1 MIRYELKKLLRGQTA
16 ALFAA
21 LLLLNVFLVAQLR
34 APGAGWDH
42 EARDVQTLYAAI
54 ADLEPQDA
62 GERLYDLHERLLD
75 SFWNNSYDGPLITGG
90 VDGDLGVVGAVL
102 DRVQE
107 TAAYPAYLENV
118 LATQAHLLTLPVY
131 RDLQSFGRRN
141 LQVSGEVYS
150 RLTDVKP
157 RLCYTGMAE
166 TLPGGR
172 ITDVLLLFFALLTA
186 LTLFS
191 EERKHRTLLLP
202 LRRGRGPLFL
212 AKLAAGGIL
221 LALGVLLLYGCNL
234 LVGLL
239 RCGMTPPDA
248 PIQSVFGF
256 QQSPWHITVGGYYA
270 LSLLAKWIAVCCVS
284 GVLALACNAVRNPI
298 GAAALGL
305 GLLFAAA
312 QPEQFS
318 SPLLSAGGLLR
329 LRDTERMFQ
338 SYLNLDLFGY
348 PVPEALFSL
357 SLWVCLGGLC
367 LGCAAVLW
375 RVRSPIPTE
384 RKRIV
389 GLRRKK
395 KTGTLFCYEAR
406 KLLLTERGLLILLA
420 FLCLQ
425 LWTYRD
431 FPDRLGS
438 ADYLYLDY
446 ADVLK
451 GAPDA
456 EKDAWLERRQEK
468 YDTVYA
474 QLAELDGR
482 LESGQIPP
490 ESYQIQAGMLQQ
502 ELYGEELLQKVR
514 RQYDQAKQNDGQFVS
529 LLGWERL
536 FGRRGVKDLIGLGIK
551 LCIALSL
558 GLSSVFAME
567 NETGMAQILS
577 CAVRKKYA
585 WRYRRILAAGYTAIA
600 FFIATIPHL
609 SAVRTVYG
617 IDGLVAPAASV
628 PQFPISIGTV
638 GLSSALYLV
647 GALLLSSI
655 ASMLICLLSKR
666 FRRIIPVLIASTAC
680 LVSPQVLLLLA
691 L

>member
-21 LLLLNVFLVAQLR
+21 LLLLNVFLVTQLR
-34 APGAGWDH
+34 APGVGWEFD
-42 EARDVQTLYAAI
+42 ARDIQTLYAAI
-54 ADLEPQDA
+54 TDLEPQEATDRLDA
-62 GERLYDLHERLLD
+62 LHERLLD
-75 SFWNNSYDGPLITGG
+75 SFWNGEWDGPLITGD
-90 VDGDLGVVGAVL
+90 VDGDLGVVGSVL
-102 DRVQE
+102 ERAQE
-107 TAAYPAYLENV
+107 TAGYPAYLENV

-131 RDLQSFGRRN
+131 EDPQSFGRQN
-141 LQVSGEVYS
+141 LLISGEVYS
-150 RLTDVKP
+150 RLTDVHP

-172 ITDVLLLFFALLTA
+172 VTDLLLLLFALLTA

-202 LRRGRGPLFL
+202 LRRGRGPLFVG
-212 AKLAAGGIL
+212 KLAAGGVL
-221 LALGVLLLYGCNL
+221 LTLGVLLLYGSNL
-234 LVGLL
+234 FIGLL
-239 RCGMTPPDA
+239 SCGMTPLDA
-248 PIQSVFGF
+248 PIQSVYGF

-270 LSLLAKWIAVCCVS
+270 LFLLVKWIAACCVS

-312 QPEQFS
+312 QPEQFA
-318 SPLLSAGGLLR
+318 SPLISACGLLR
-329 LRDTERMFQ
+329 LSDTERMFQ
-338 SYLNLDLFGY
+338 TYLNLDLFGH

-357 SLWVCLGGLC
+357 TLWICFGGLC
-367 LGCAAVLW
+367 LGCATVLW

-384 RKRIV
+384 QKRRVILTRKR
-389 GLRRKK
+389 KP
-395 KTGTLFCYEAR
+395 GTLFGYEAR

-420 FLCLQ
+420 FICLQ

-431 FPDRLGS
+431 FSERLGS
-438 ADYLYLDY
+438 GDYLYLDY

-456 EKDAWLERRQEK
+456 EKDAWLDRRQER

-474 QLAELDGR
+474 QLAELDRR
-482 LESGQIPP
+482 LEAGQVTP
-490 ESYQIQAGMLQQ
+490 ESHQIQAGMLQQ

-514 RQYDQAKQNDGQFVS
+514 GQYDQAKQNDGQFVS

-558 GLSSVFAME
+558 GLSSVFAIE
-567 NETGMAQILS
+567 TETGMTQILS

-585 WRYRRILAAGYTAIA
+585 WRYRRILAVGYTAIA
-600 FFIATIPHL
+600 FLIAAIPYL
-609 SAVRTVYG
+609 NAVGNVYG
-617 IDGLVAPAASV
+617 IDGLAAPAASV
-628 PQFPISIGTV
+628 PQLPISIGTV

-655 ASMLICLLSKR
+655 ASMLICWLSKR

>member
-21 LLLLNVFLVAQLR
+21 LLFLNVFLVTQLR
-34 APGAGWDH
+34 APGVGWEYD
-42 EARDVQTLYAAI
+42 ARDIQTLYAAI
-54 ADLEPQDA
+54 TDLEPQEA
-62 GERLYDLHERLLD
+62 AERLDALHERLLD
-75 SFWNNSYDGPLITGG
+75 SFWNGEWDGPLITGD

-131 RDLQSFGRRN
+131 RDPQSFGRRN

-172 ITDVLLLFFALLTA
+172 ITDVLLLLFALLTA

-191 EERKHRTLLLP
+191 EDRKHRTLLLP

-234 LVGLL
+234 FIGLL
-239 RCGMTPPDA
+239 RCGMTPLNA
-248 PIQSVFGF
+248 PIQSIFGF

-270 LSLLAKWIAVCCVS
+270 LFLLAKWIAVCCVS
-284 GVLALACNAVRNPI
+284 GVLVLACNAVRNPI

-312 QPEQFS
+312 QPTQAA
-318 SPLLSAGGLLR
+318 SPLLSACGLLR
-329 LRDTERMFQ
+329 LSDTERMFQ
-338 SYLNLDLFGY
+338 TYLNLDLFSS
-348 PVPEALFSL
+348 PVPEALFAL
-357 SLWVCLGGLC
+357 GLWACLGGLC
-367 LGCAAVLW
+367 LGWAAVLW
-375 RVRSPIPTE
+375 RCRSPIPTE
-384 RKRIV
+384 RKRRV
-389 GLRRKK
+389 VLTRKK
-395 KTGTLFCYEAR
+395 KPGTLFGYEAR

-431 FPDRLGS
+431 FPERLGS
-438 ADYLYLDY
+438 DDYLYLDY

-456 EKDAWLERRQEK
+456 EKDAWLDRRQEK

-474 QLAELDGR
+474 QLAELDRR
-482 LESGQIPP
+482 LEAGQVTP
-490 ESYQIQAGMLQQ
+490 ESHQIQAGMLQQ

-514 RQYDQAKQNDGQFVS
+514 GQYDQAKQNDGQFVS

-536 FGRRGVKDLIGLGIK
+536 FGRRGVRNWIGLGIK
-551 LCIALSL
+551 LCLAVAL
-558 GLSSVFAME
+558 GLSSVCAIE
-567 NETGMAQILS
+567 TETGMAQLLN
-577 CAVRKKYA
+577 CAVRKKQA
-585 WRYRRILAAGYTAIA
+585 RRYRRILAFSYTTIV
-600 FFIATIPHL
+600 FFIATIPYMN
-609 SAVRTVYG
+609 AVRSVYG
-617 IDGLVAPAASV
+617 IDGLNAPAASV
-628 PQFPISIGTV
+628 PQLSIRIGTA
-638 GLSSALYLV
+638 GLSLALYAV
-647 GALLLSSI
+647 GAFLLSVL
-655 ASMLICLLSKR
+655 ASMLVCIFSKR
-666 FRRIIPVLIASTAC
+666 FRRSISALIASSAC
-680 LVSPQVLLLLA
+680 LLSPLIVLFLTS
-691 L
+691 